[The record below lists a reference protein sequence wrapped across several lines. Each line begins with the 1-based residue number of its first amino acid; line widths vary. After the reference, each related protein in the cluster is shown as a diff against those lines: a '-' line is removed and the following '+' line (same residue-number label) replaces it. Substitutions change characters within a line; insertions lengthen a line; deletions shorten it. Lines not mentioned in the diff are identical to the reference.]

1 MTPKKIS
8 VTIMPVCVTL
18 RRTPPSTAGR
28 FSGASFASGGTTME
42 KLGRKCPE
50 NIMTRPMMVWM
61 IFVTGILLAFSI
73 HSLL

>member
-28 FSGASFASGGTTME
+28 FIGASFASGGTTRE
-42 KLGRKCPE
+42 KLGRKWPE

-61 IFVTGILLAFSI
+61 IFITGILLAFSI